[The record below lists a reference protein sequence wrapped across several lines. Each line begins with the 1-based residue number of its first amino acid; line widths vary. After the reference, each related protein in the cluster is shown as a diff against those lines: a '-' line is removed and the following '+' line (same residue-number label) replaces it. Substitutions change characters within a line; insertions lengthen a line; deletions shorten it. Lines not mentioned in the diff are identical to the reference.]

1 MPNNYVLLE
10 RIELNASAA
19 SVTFANIP
27 QTGYTDLKVVVSA
40 KLDYNAV
47 VASLGVHLN
56 SPASDTSYRWLRG
69 NGSVAA
75 SGNDTAQQDFYVGE
89 IPALTATANTFSNT
103 EVYIPN
109 YTGSQQKSMSADG
122 VGEQNGTT
130 AYAYFSAGLSTK
142 TAAINSVTV
151 RGFAGSSGNLV
162 SGSTFSLYGLAAL
175 GTTPT
180 IAPKAS
186 GGNRIDYDGTY
197 WIHTFNT
204 NGTFTPQIGL
214 TCDVLVVAGGGS
226 GGSGGST
233 YASGGGGG
241 AGGYRYITS
250 NSFASSF
257 TVTVGAGGAAVGAY
271 VSPGSKG
278 TDSVCNTITA
288 SGGGGGT
295 GWSGSKSTSGGSGG
309 GGAGYTSVTNGTIG
323 IAGNAG
329 GYSPVEG
336 YAGGNGGSNG
346 DQGGGTAVNSTAAGG
361 GGSSAVGANGS
372 NATQGTGAGSAGG
385 AGTANSIT
393 GSSVTY
399 AGGGAGG
406 GNGGAGASGGAG
418 GGGNSNSGNANGNA
432 ATVNTG
438 GGGGGASAG
447 ASGGGTTGGA
457 GGSGIVIIRYLA

>member
-214 TCDVLVVAGGGS
+214 TCDYLVVAGGG
-226 GGSGGST
+226 GGGDRV
-233 YASGGGGG
+233 GGGGG
-241 AGGYRYITS
+241 AGGFRTGTS
-250 NSFASSF
+250 LSA
-257 TVTVGAGGAAVGAY
+257 TTTPYAVTIGSGGAGGNNPTAGTAGTA
-271 VSPGSKG
+271 G
-278 TDSVCNTITA
+278 TDSVFASIT
-288 SGGGGGT
+288 STGGGRGGSF
-295 GWSGSKSTSGGSGG
+295 GTSQRPTTGGSGG
-309 GGAGYTSVTNGTIG
+309 GAGAGDGNNTLQSGA
-323 IAGNAG
+323 AGNTPST
-329 GYSPVEG
+329 SPSQG
-336 YAGGNGGSNG
+336 FGGGSGNNNAN
-346 DQGGGTAVNSTAAGG
+346 TAVPYGYTAGG
-361 GGSSAVGANGS
+361 GGGS
-372 NATQGTGAGSAGG
+372 GG
-385 AGTANSIT
+385 AGADGVV
-393 GSSVTY
+393 GS
-399 AGGGAGG
+399 
-406 GNGGAGASGGAG
+406 ASGGAG
-418 GGGNSNSGNANGNA
+418 GIGTSNSYSGSAVTYAAGGAGSDSFTNPSETLGATGGANTGN
-432 ATVNTG
+432 G
-438 GGGGGASAG
+438 GGG
-447 ASGGGTTGGA
+447 SGGPTYSGGA